1 VKGNQITLKKM
12 FMIATATHGRGQ
24 VKEREE
30 WAPSTGPHLTLEKM
44 ALWEERETMKI
55 KKD

>member
-1 VKGNQITLKKM
+1 MMKYIDSFLVKGNQITLKKM

-30 WAPSTGPHLTLEKM
+30 
-44 ALWEERETMKI
+44 
-55 KKD
+55 